1 MRRTQIQ
8 LTEEQAEVLQKLAR
22 LKKLSI
28 AEIIR
33 RGINLYL
40 QSLGTVTPDEWGKRA
55 IAATGRFHSGV
66 SDLSTK
72 HDKYLLEDYKK

>member
-40 QSLGTVTPDEWGKRA
+40 QMLGTVTPDEWGKRA